1 MITMEANELINE
13 LGKRL
18 GIELEL
24 EEGACTIMA
33 GDLFV
38 TMNAFSELDA
48 IVLTGDLGEP
58 QPENLENLYKTMLE
72 ANHLFNGTAGATLS
86 LNHETNCFSL
96 CKALPC
102 RLMDIDSFYA
112 EIERFVNTLEVW
124 SKLVQNYRGNG
135 ADEQSN
141 STAPSF
147 DSNGFIRV

>member
-18 GIELEL
+18 GIELKL

-58 QPENLENLYKTMLE
+58 QPENLANLYKAMLE
-72 ANHLFNGTAGATLS
+72 GNHLFSGTAGATLS

-102 RLMDIDSFYA
+102 RLMDVDSFYA

-141 STAPSF
+141 STTPSF
-147 DSNGFIRV
+147 GGNDFIRV